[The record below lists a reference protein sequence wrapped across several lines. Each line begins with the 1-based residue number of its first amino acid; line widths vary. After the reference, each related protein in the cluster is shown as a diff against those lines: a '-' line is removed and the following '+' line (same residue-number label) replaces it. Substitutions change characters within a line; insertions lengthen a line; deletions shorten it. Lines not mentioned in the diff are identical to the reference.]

1 MPRAGSRRPLLG
13 FPASSRGPAELL
25 FLSSVRIITELCEEM
40 PWKVLFFV
48 TGSLAIPA
56 PSISQTPPY
65 PSNPGDPIHLQCVAP
80 PGFQEAEFSLFH
92 GDEVVQ
98 TLQAQAAQQ
107 GVVFTVTNVS
117 EGLIAQYR
125 CQYSVMGEVAKQFSD
140 LSKPVNVT
148 FPVNGLPTTTL
159 PTPPSRVDPRGK
171 KVASWITPLSLGLAG
186 AFILIVVLV
195 VGILMIRRVT
205 KLQKKREQ
213 ESCWTKINYTT
224 SDMSF
229 DNSLFSIS
237 MKMTPEDMDTHG
249 TFTSST
255 VAPESF
261 VPRKRPTSTSSIP
274 ELPEFSTFRSFE

>member
-1 MPRAGSRRPLLG
+1 MDSRRDTERHKKLLLWQRAGDFYCRRVVQGLG
-13 FPASSRGPAELL
+13 NWSYL
-25 FLSSVRIITELCEEM
+25 FLSSVRIITELSEEM

-56 PSISQTPPY
+56 PSISQIPPY
-65 PSNPGDPIHLQCVAP
+65 PSNPGDPIHLQCLAS

-92 GDEVVQ
+92 GDGMVQ
-98 TLQAQAAQQ
+98 ALQAQEAQQ
-107 GVVFTVTNVS
+107 GVVFTVTNTS
-117 EGLIAQYR
+117 EGLTVQYQ
-125 CQYSVMGEVAKQFSD
+125 CQYSVMGEIAKQFSD

-148 FPVNGLPTTTL
+148 FPVYVLPATTL
-159 PTPPSRVDPRGK
+159 PTSPSKVDPLGK
-171 KVASWITPLSLGLAG
+171 KVK
-186 AFILIVVLV
+186 
-195 VGILMIRRVT
+195 VT
-205 KLQKKREQ
+205 NLQKKREQ

-237 MKMTPEDMDTHG
+237 MKMTPEDVDTHG

-255 VAPESF
+255 LAPEPF

>member
-1 MPRAGSRRPLLG
+1 
-13 FPASSRGPAELL
+13 
-25 FLSSVRIITELCEEM
+25 M

-80 PGFQEAEFSLFH
+80 PGFQGAEFSLFH
-92 GDEVVQ
+92 GAGVIQ
-98 TLQAQAAQQ
+98 TLQAQEAQQ
-107 GVVFTVTNVS
+107 GVVFTVTNGS
-117 EGLIAQYR
+117 EGLTGQYR
-125 CQYSVMGEVAKQFSD
+125 CQYSVMGEIAKQFSN

-148 FPVNGLPTTTL
+148 FPVP
-159 PTPPSRVDPRGK
+159 
-171 KVASWITPLSLGLAG
+171 SWILPLSLSLAG
-186 AFILIVVLV
+186 AFIFIVILV
-195 VGILMIRRVT
+195 VAILMIRRVKVT
-205 KLQKKREQ
+205 NLQKKREQ

-237 MKMTPEDMDTHG
+237 MKMTPEDMDTCG

-255 VAPESF
+255 LAPEPF
-261 VPRKRPTSTSSIP
+261 VPRKRPTSTSSNP

>member
-1 MPRAGSRRPLLG
+1 
-13 FPASSRGPAELL
+13 
-25 FLSSVRIITELCEEM
+25 M

-56 PSISQTPPY
+56 PSISQIPPY
-65 PSNPGDPIHLQCVAP
+65 PSNPGDPIHLQCLAS

-92 GDEVVQ
+92 GDGMVQ
-98 TLQAQAAQQ
+98 ALQAQEAQQ
-107 GVVFTVTNVS
+107 GVVFTVTNTS
-117 EGLIAQYR
+117 EGLTVQYQ
-125 CQYSVMGEVAKQFSD
+125 CQYSVMGEIAKQFSD

-148 FPVNGLPTTTL
+148 FPVYVLPATTL
-159 PTPPSRVDPRGK
+159 PTSPSKVDPLGK
-171 KVASWITPLSLGLAG
+171 KVPSWILPLSLGLAG
-186 AFILIVVLV
+186 AFVLIMILVAT
-195 VGILMIRRVT
+195 ILMIRRVKVT
-205 KLQKKREQ
+205 NLQKKREQ

-237 MKMTPEDMDTHG
+237 MKMTPEDVDTHG

-255 VAPESF
+255 LAPEPF

>member
-1 MPRAGSRRPLLG
+1 
-13 FPASSRGPAELL
+13 
-25 FLSSVRIITELCEEM
+25 M

-80 PGFQEAEFSLFH
+80 SAFQGAEFSLFH
-92 GDEVVQ
+92 RDEVVQ
-98 TLQAQAAQQ
+98 TLQAREAQE
-107 GVVFTVTNVS
+107 GVVFTVTNMS
-117 EGLIAQYR
+117 EGGLIAQYR
-125 CQYSVMGEVAKQFSD
+125 CQYSVMGEIAKQFSD
-140 LSKPVNVT
+140 FSKPVNVT
-148 FPVNGLPTTTL
+148 FPVYRLPNTTL
-159 PTPPSRVDPRGK
+159 PTPPSRVDPLGK
-171 KVASWITPLSLGLAG
+171 KVPSWILPLSLGLAG
-186 AFILIVVLV
+186 AFILIVMLV
-195 VGILMIRRVT
+195 VAILIIRRVKVT
-205 KLQKKREQ
+205 NLQKKREQ

-237 MKMTPEDMDTHG
+237 MKMTPEDKDTHG

-255 VAPESF
+255 LAPEPF
-261 VPRKRPTSTSSIP
+261 VPRRRPTSTSSTP